1 MAQFPPASHWAR
13 RSQSESGAAFA
24 VPVAA
29 IPATPMMAPVTA
41 TLATVRPVVV
51 GLRWRPLM
59 MVEILSTRA
68 CEVSC
73 RVRAERSPGLAFPG
87 WKGSGFTPRFGLAIE
102 PVSTG
107 ELFCSHRGLWVPRP
121 RPWNA
126 LSEVRYRGT
135 RLGAAGRRWP
145 SFPAENDGNGSS
157 RSCHHLIT
165 RRGERRTTR
174 HTKRR
179 RLFPGRWGCPSECPV
194 VSVPLFIRNVSKVT
208 RYAKIEF
215 RAIERCVDPDPRL
228 WPVSQHRL

>member
-1 MAQFPPASHWAR
+1 
-13 RSQSESGAAFA
+13 
-24 VPVAA
+24 
-29 IPATPMMAPVTA
+29 MMAPVTA

-107 ELFCSHRGLWVPRP
+107 ELFRSHRGLWVPRP

-126 LSEVRYRGT
+126 LSEVRYPRDKAWRG
-135 RLGAAGRRWP
+135 GP
-145 SFPAENDGNGSS
+145 EVAE
-157 RSCHHLIT
+157 
-165 RRGERRTTR
+165 
-174 HTKRR
+174 
-179 RLFPGRWGCPSECPV
+179 FPGRK
-194 VSVPLFIRNVSKVT
+194 R
-208 RYAKIEF
+208 R
-215 RAIERCVDPDPRL
+215 
-228 WPVSQHRL
+228 